1 MAKYPINERQ
11 TDHILDLRLYQ
22 LTGLEREKIEKERAE
37 LLLVIAD
44 LEAILAQESVLL
56 GVIKKELLEHRER
69 FNNPRKTQFL
79 AADGEMRM
87 EDLIA
92 NEGCI
97 ITVSHNGFIKRTPVS
112 NYRSQRRGGK
122 GVIGTGSY
130 EEDFVEH
137 LFTASTH
144 DYVMFF
150 MSNGRVYVE
159 KVYDIPE
166 GTRTSKGR
174 SISNV
179 LEMQKDEKLAA
190 MICIKEFSE
199 NEFLM
204 MATRQGQVKKTA
216 LSEYVNFRKGGII
229 GIKITEGDTLIGVK
243 LLKPEDEVV
252 LITHEA
258 MSIRFKESDA
268 RPMGRD
274 TQGVRGISLGDGD
287 FVETIEVVDKVSTLL
302 VAAEDGQGKR
312 SDFEEYRVQGRGG
325 SGVRAMKLKEGS
337 AVAGALSVREED
349 EIMMLTHSGQAVRT
363 RVKEIRVIGRTTQG
377 VRLINLAEGDKLIG
391 ISKIVEVDEDEA

>member
-1 MAKYPINERQ
+1 RLMAKYPINERQ

-37 LLLVIAD
+37 LLLVIQE

-150 MSNGRVYVE
+150 MNNGRVYVE

-204 MATRQGQVKKTA
+204 MATRNGQ
-216 LSEYVNFRKGGII
+216 
-229 GIKITEGDTLIGVK
+229 IK
-243 LLKPEDEVV
+243 
-252 LITHEA
+252 
-258 MSIRFKESDA
+258 
-268 RPMGRD
+268 
-274 TQGVRGISLGDGD
+274 
-287 FVETIEVVDKVSTLL
+287 
-302 VAAEDGQGKR
+302 
-312 SDFEEYRVQGRGG
+312 
-325 SGVRAMKLKEGS
+325 
-337 AVAGALSVREED
+337 
-349 EIMMLTHSGQAVRT
+349 
-363 RVKEIRVIGRTTQG
+363 
-377 VRLINLAEGDKLIG
+377 
-391 ISKIVEVDEDEA
+391 